1 MKLVERFF
9 HIRTRGAKGGATIRV
24 VGDLDNI
31 GKVNVQYTICSKKDV
46 FCKKTGRSYAANAP
60 VQEVALRDLA
70 GKLAEIWCD
79 VFRIEPESFD
89 FAWRAQTRDFS
100 FAIRYFLPK

>member
-60 VQEVALRDLA
+60 VQEIALRDLA
-70 GKLAEIWCD
+70 GTLSG
-79 VFRIEPESFD
+79 IECHAVSVPAHQFD
-89 FAWRAQTRDFS
+89 YVWRSSIPTWS